1 MHQHLIGAGTIRKLS
16 MNEAPLYAAHLLRL
30 DGESRRS
37 RFGGTVADAY
47 IRGYAEWSTRGDAII
62 HGYFIDAQ
70 LRGAAELRGFAPH
83 AAEVALSIEKEWQG
97 HGIGTALFEST
108 LRAARIRGVKLLYL
122 SCLPENLRMRQLA
135 RKFQAEL
142 KFEYGSVAGVLDPAA
157 DRAKASAA
165 SKAA

>member
-1 MHQHLIGAGTIRKLS
+1 M
-16 MNEAPLYAAHLLRL
+16 
-30 DGESRRS
+30 
-37 RFGGTVADAY
+37 
-47 IRGYAEWSTRGDAII
+47 
-62 HGYFIDAQ
+62 
-70 LRGAAELRGFAPH
+70 
-83 AAEVALSIEKEWQG
+83 SIEKEWQG

-108 LRAARIRGVKLLYL
+108 LRAARIRGVKLRYL